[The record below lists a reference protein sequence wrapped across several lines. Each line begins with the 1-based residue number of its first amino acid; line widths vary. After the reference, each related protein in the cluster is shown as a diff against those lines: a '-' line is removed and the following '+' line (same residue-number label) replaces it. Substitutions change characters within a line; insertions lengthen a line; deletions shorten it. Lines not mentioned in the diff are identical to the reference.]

1 MQVAVGVSLAPAS
14 VLARVVMIRQDL
26 PMDEE
31 ELPPEFS
38 DLLGQLVYLAGRTDN
53 LLGALTPAKADLPE
67 GNRGLGGE
75 RLVKALQPLATP
87 GSALEAILGAYPAM
101 YELRN
106 TLIHGSMNFAG
117 GMLSVWHVPIGGKGN
132 VAFNEMLTLEHLRG
146 FVQSWINLRDA
157 AHKLVHETS

>member
-1 MQVAVGVSLAPAS
+1 
-14 VLARVVMIRQDL
+14 
-26 PMDEE
+26 MDEE

-87 GSALEAILGAYPAM
+87 GAPSKQ
-101 YELRN
+101 
-106 TLIHGSMNFAG
+106 S
-117 GMLSVWHVPIGGKGN
+117 SVP
-132 VAFNEMLTLEHLRG
+132 TQRC
-146 FVQSWINLRDA
+146 
-157 AHKLVHETS
+157 TSSGTRSSTAP